1 MREPAAIGQ
10 IFGINI
16 YPYGIGVVVSVL
28 LACLLLTWL
37 WKREGQALLGLR
49 FMLYAIPLC
58 LLFARAAYIL
68 IRLNF
73 ITVDFAEAFVYRFDF
88 GGYALIGGI
97 VGFWLAAWIFAR
109 ILKLPFVKVVDI
121 SSPAALLVLAG
132 VRISELFTTSG
143 IGGYVDNEALQW
155 FPLAVQNTYGEYVAP
170 IFFWE
175 ALAALLLCFGLI
187 RWMQTSKRPRG
198 DAALLAM
205 LIFGGTQI
213 LLESLRADDLL
224 RFGFVRVSQLFCVG
238 LVLFSI
244 IRWARRGKLS
254 HMGWAA
260 LDLGAVVSVMLL
272 ALVEFGLDKS
282 PIENWILYLVMALVI
297 STQIS
302 AGILLRR
309 RAAKVIRTSE

>member
-49 FMLYAIPLC
+49 FMLFAIPLC
-58 LLFARAAYIL
+58 LLFARVAYIL

-73 ITVDFAEAFVYRFDF
+73 IKVDFAGEFVYRLDF
-88 GGYALIGGI
+88 GGYALIGG
-97 VGFWLAAWIFAR
+97 VAGFWLAAWIFAHVV
-109 ILKLPFVKVVDI
+109 KLPFDKIVDV

-132 VRISELFTTSG
+132 VRISEVFTTSG

-155 FPLAVQNTYGEYVAP
+155 FPLAVQNAYGEYVAP

-187 RWMQTSKRPRG
+187 RWMQKSKRPRG

-224 RFGFVRVSQLFCVG
+224 RFGFVRVNQLFCVG
-238 LVLFSI
+238 LVLLPI
-244 IRWARRGKLS
+244 TRWARRGKLS
-254 HMGWAA
+254 RMGWAA
-260 LDLGAVVSVMLL
+260 LGLSAVVSVMLL

-282 PIENWILYLVMALVI
+282 PIENWILYLVMTLAILA
-297 STQIS
+297 QIS

-309 RAAKVIRTSE
+309 KAANVSKTNE